1 VDFVGGMT
9 CLKITIHPFSLNFE
23 QIKKK
28 KKGPNA
34 EMVRTTETF
43 KVDLKAEN

>member
-1 VDFVGGMT
+1 LWGTGDD
-9 CLKITIHPFSLNFE
+9 
-23 QIKKK
+23 QIKEK

-34 EMVRTTETF
+34 EMAHTTETF

>member
-1 VDFVGGMT
+1 MT
-9 CLKITIHPFSLNFE
+9 CLKFTIHPFSLNFE

-34 EMVRTTETF
+34 EMAPTTETF
-43 KVDLKAEN
+43 KVDLKAENS

>member
-1 VDFVGGMT
+1 MT
-9 CLKITIHPFSLNFE
+9 CLKITIHLFSLNFE

-34 EMVRTTETF
+34 DMVRTTETF